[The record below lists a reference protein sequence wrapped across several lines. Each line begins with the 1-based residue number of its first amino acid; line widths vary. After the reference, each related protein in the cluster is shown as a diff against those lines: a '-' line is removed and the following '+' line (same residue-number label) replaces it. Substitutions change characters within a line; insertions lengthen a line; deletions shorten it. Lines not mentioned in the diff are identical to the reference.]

1 MNWNISAWCIRNPI
15 PSIIL
20 FFLLTTAGI
29 YALANLGIEEEPNV
43 DEPWVSI
50 YITENGAAPRELET
64 QVTRKVEDA
73 VAGVA
78 NVKHIHSWVSTGY
91 SNTAVEFE
99 LGTNSDRA
107 ANDVREAINKIRQQL
122 PKSIDEPAIAR
133 NDYVSGSSILYT
145 ISSSKRSTMELSWL
159 VDNDVTRS
167 LMATSNVG
175 NVYRFGGVDRQI
187 NIDLDPVRME
197 ALGVTADMVNT
208 QLKSLNVD
216 LPGGRGELGSAE
228 QSIRTLGSSP
238 SVEALRSDRIMLSG
252 NRWVELRALG
262 TITDGINE
270 MRHKAL
276 MDGKPVVSFEVIRR
290 RGKNIVDVERDSE
303 RVLKTLRERMPDVAF
318 TRIFSDAKYV
328 KESCSATFEALL
340 LGAALAVLVIWI
352 FLRDGRAAFI
362 SALAMPLSVIPT
374 FAYLKASDFT
384 LNDMSLLGL
393 ALVIGI
399 LVDDAIVEIE
409 NIVRHMNMGKSPYV
423 AAVDA
428 ADEIGLAVVA
438 TTMAAIVVFLPVAF
452 MGGVPGQYF
461 RQFGFTVAVA
471 VFCSLLVARL
481 VTPVMAAY
489 WLKPHPPDQ
498 IPQGPSKVQLL
509 YERLLNVAIAHRLT
523 TVLAGI
529 IFFAASIALFQ
540 ALPTSLV
547 SRIDRGSSTIV
558 VELPPGSTIADTTGV
573 VLRVWKIIK
582 ARPEVELVFA
592 TMGKEGEVNQ
602 GRLQIVLKPREQ
614 RKLSQDEFE
623 ATMRPYLHTIPGARI
638 SFEGGWG
645 SGNVRI
651 LLTSYDADSL
661 VKAAQQLTTEMR
673 AIPELADVRSTAAA
687 LRPEIVVV
695 PDLDRAAEQG
705 VSVETIARTALV
717 ATMGDS
723 EANRPKFDAGDRQI
737 PIVVRLDPRFRHK
750 MSVIGNLRVSGNSGR
765 LIPLASVAK
774 VRLDSGL
781 FKIDRYDRARQ
792 VSINGTFGADFTLG
806 QALKAI
812 HQLPAWK
819 NMPKSISD
827 HPAGDAEV
835 QQDIFGGFGYAII
848 TGVLL
853 IYAVL
858 VLLFR
863 GFLQPFTIMMSL
875 PLSFGGALI
884 GLLLAHKPV
893 DMYALIGIVML
904 MGLVTKNAIL
914 LVEYCLVAM
923 EHGMT
928 REEAILRAGRTR
940 MRPILMT
947 TTAMIAGMLP
957 IAFALGAG
965 AEARAPMAIAVV
977 GGLFMSTLLTL
988 LVVPVVFTYMD
999 DLQGFLI
1006 KTFTRVGPIVQPR
1019 LESQPKVLD
1028 EQVEPIVPDR

>member
-20 FFLLTTAGI
+20 FFLLTIAGI
-29 YALANLGIEEEPNV
+29 CALTTLGIEEEPNV

-50 YITENGAAPRELET
+50 YINENGGAPAELET
-64 QVTRKVEDA
+64 QVTRRVEDA
-73 VAGVA
+73 VASVA

-122 PKSIDEPAIAR
+122 PKTIDEPAISR

-145 ISSSKRSTMELSWL
+145 ISSPKRSTMQLSWL
-159 VDNDVTRS
+159 VDNDVLRS

-175 NVYRFGGVDRQI
+175 NVYRFGGFDRQI

-208 QLKSLNVD
+208 QLKSSNID
-216 LPGGRGELGSAE
+216 LPGGRGEIGSAE
-228 QSIRTLGSSP
+228 QSIRTLGSSA
-238 SVEALRSDRIMLSG
+238 SVETLRRSRMPLSG
-252 NRWVELRALG
+252 DRWVELRALG
-262 TITDGINE
+262 NITDGISE
-270 MRHKAL
+270 QRHKAI
-276 MDGKPVVSFEVIRR
+276 MDGKPVVSFEIIRR
-290 RGKNIVDVERDSE
+290 RGKNIVDVEKDAE
-303 RVLKTLRERMPDVAF
+303 RILKTLHEKMPDVTF

-328 KESCSATFEALL
+328 RESCSATFEALL
-340 LGAALAVLVIWI
+340 LGALLAVIVIWI
-352 FLRDGRAAFI
+352 FLRDGRAALI

-374 FAYLKASDFT
+374 FAFMKAVDFT

-438 TTMAAIVVFLPVAF
+438 TTMAAVVVFLPVAF

-498 IPQGPSKVQLL
+498 LPVGPSKIQLL
-509 YERLLNVAIAHRLT
+509 YEKWLGVAIRYRLVT
-523 TVLAGI
+523 IVLAV
-529 IFFAASIALFQ
+529 IFFLASLALFQ

-547 SRIDRGSSTIV
+547 SRIDRGGSTII
-558 VELPPGSTIADTTGV
+558 VELPPGSKLEDTTEIV
-573 VLRVWKIIK
+573 QRVGKIVQG
-582 ARPEVELVFA
+582 RPEVDVVFA
-592 TMGKEGEVNQ
+592 TVGKEGEVNQ
-602 GRLQIVLKPREQ
+602 GRLQVVLKPRDQ

-623 ATMRPYLHTIPGARI
+623 AAMRPLLMTIPGARI
-638 SFEGGWG
+638 SFDGGWG

-651 LLTSYDADSL
+651 LLTSYDSEAL
-661 VKAAQQLTTEMR
+661 VRAAQKLMTEMR
-673 AIPELADVRSTAAA
+673 SISELADIRSTAAA
-687 LRPEIVVV
+687 LRPEIIVV
-695 PDLDRAAEQG
+695 PNTERAAEQG
-705 VSVETIARTALV
+705 VSVEAIARTALV

-723 EANRPKFDAGDRQI
+723 EANRPKFDVGDRQI
-737 PIVVRLDPRFRHK
+737 PIVVRLDPKFRHK
-750 MSVIGNLRVSGNSGR
+750 MSVIGNLRVAGNGGR
-765 LIPLASVAK
+765 LIPLASVADVK
-774 VRLDSGL
+774 LDSGL

-792 VSINGTFGADFTLG
+792 VSINGTFGAGFTLG
-806 QALKAI
+806 QALKSI
-812 HQLPAWK
+812 HNLPAWK
-819 NMPKSISD
+819 NMPKSIGD
-827 HPAGDAEV
+827 HPAGDAET

-875 PLSFGGALI
+875 PLSFGGALL
-884 GLLLAHKPV
+884 GLLIAHKPV

-923 EHGMT
+923 EHGMS

-988 LVVPVVFTYMD
+988 IVVPVVFTCMD
-999 DLQGFLI
+999 DLQKFLVKI
-1006 KTFTRVGPIVQPR
+1006 VSQKKPIVI
-1019 LESQPKVLD
+1019 PKVH
-1028 EQVEPIVPDR
+1028 

>member
-20 FFLLTTAGI
+20 FFLLTISGI
-29 YALANLGIEEEPNV
+29 CALTTLGIEEEPNV

-50 YITENGAAPRELET
+50 YINENGGAPAELET
-64 QVTRKVEDA
+64 QVTRRVEDA
-73 VAGVA
+73 VASVA

-122 PKSIDEPAIAR
+122 PKTIDEPAISR

-145 ISSSKRSTMELSWL
+145 ISSPKRSTMQLSWL
-159 VDNDVTRS
+159 VDNDVMRS

-175 NVYRFGGVDRQI
+175 NVYRFGGFDREI

-197 ALGVTADMVNT
+197 ALGVTADMVNS
-208 QLKSLNVD
+208 QLKSSNID
-216 LPGGRGELGSAE
+216 LPGGRGELGAAE
-228 QSIRTLGSSP
+228 QLIRTLGSST
-238 SVEALRSDRIMLSG
+238 SVETLRKSRMPLSG

-262 TITDGINE
+262 NISDGISE
-270 MRHKAL
+270 QRHKAI
-276 MDGKPVVSFEVIRR
+276 MDGKPVVSFEIIRR
-290 RGKNIVDVERDSE
+290 RGKNIVDVEKDAE
-303 RVLKTLRERMPDVAF
+303 RILKNLHDRMPDVTF
-318 TRIFSDAKYV
+318 KRIFSDAKYV
-328 KESCSATFEALL
+328 RESCSATFEALL
-340 LGAALAVLVIWI
+340 LGALLAVIVIWI
-352 FLRDGRAAFI
+352 FLRDGRAALI

-374 FAYLKASDFT
+374 FAFMKAVDFT

-438 TTMAAIVVFLPVAF
+438 TTMAAVVVFLPVAF

-489 WLKPHPPDQ
+489 WLKPHSPDQ
-498 IPQGPSKVQLL
+498 LPVGPSKIQLL
-509 YERLLNVAIAHRLT
+509 YEKWLGVAIRYRIVT
-523 TVLAGI
+523 IVLAV
-529 IFFAASIALFQ
+529 IFFLGSLALFQ

-547 SRIDRGSSTIV
+547 SRIDRGGSTII
-558 VELPPGSTIADTTGV
+558 VELPPGSRLEDTTEIVQRIG
-573 VLRVWKIIK
+573 KIVQG
-582 ARPEVELVFA
+582 RPEVDVVFA
-592 TMGKEGEVNQ
+592 TVGKEGEVNQ
-602 GRLQIVLKPREQ
+602 GRLQVVLKPRDQ
-614 RKLSQDEFE
+614 RNLSQDEFE
-623 ATMRPYLHTIPGARI
+623 AAMRPLLMTIPGARI
-638 SFEGGWG
+638 SFDGGWG

-651 LLTSYDADSL
+651 LLTSYDSEAL
-661 VKAAQQLTTEMR
+661 VRTAQKLMTEMR
-673 AIPELADVRSTAAA
+673 SIPELADIRSTAAA
-687 LRPEIVVV
+687 LRPEIIVV
-695 PDLDRAAEQG
+695 PDTERAAEQG

-723 EANRPKFDAGDRQI
+723 EANRPKFDVGDRQI
-737 PIVVRLDPRFRHK
+737 AIVVRLDPKFRHK
-750 MSVIGNLRVSGNSGR
+750 MSVIGNLRVVGNGGR
-765 LIPLASVAK
+765 LIPLASVAQVK
-774 VRLDSGL
+774 LDSGL

-792 VSINGTFGADFTLG
+792 VSINGTFGSDFTLG

-812 HQLPAWK
+812 HNLPAWK
-819 NMPKSISD
+819 TMPKSIGD
-827 HPAGDAEV
+827 HPAGDAET

-863 GFLQPFTIMMSL
+863 GFLQPLTIMMSL
-875 PLSFGGALI
+875 PLSFGGALL

-923 EHGMT
+923 EHGMS

-988 LVVPVVFTYMD
+988 IVVPVVFTCMD
-999 DLQGFLI
+999 DFQKFVVKLVSHKKQIVLP
-1006 KTFTRVGPIVQPR
+1006 KTR
-1019 LESQPKVLD
+1019 
-1028 EQVEPIVPDR
+1028 

>member
-15 PSIIL
+15 PSVIL
-20 FFLLTTAGI
+20 FFLLTIAGI
-29 YALANLGIEEEPNV
+29 CALTSLGIEEEPNV

-50 YITENGAAPRELET
+50 YINENGGAPAELET
-64 QVTRKVEDA
+64 QVTRRVEDA
-73 VAGVA
+73 VASVA

-122 PKSIDEPAIAR
+122 PKTIDEPAISR

-145 ISSSKRSTMELSWL
+145 ISSPKRSTMQLSWL
-159 VDNDVTRS
+159 VDNDVLRA

-175 NVYRFGGVDRQI
+175 NVYRFGGFDREI

-197 ALGVTADMVNT
+197 ALGVTADMVNS
-208 QLKSLNVD
+208 QLKSSNID

-228 QSIRTLGSSP
+228 QSIRTLGSST
-238 SVEALRSDRIMLSG
+238 SVETLRRSRMPLSG

-262 TITDGINE
+262 NITDGISE
-270 MRHKAL
+270 QRHKAI
-276 MDGKPVVSFEVIRR
+276 MDGQPVVSFEIIRR
-290 RGKNIVDVERDSE
+290 RGKNIVDVEKDAE
-303 RVLKTLRERMPDVAF
+303 RILKNMHDKMPDVTF
-318 TRIFSDAKYV
+318 KKIFSDAKYV
-328 KESCSATFEALL
+328 RESCSATFEALL
-340 LGAALAVLVIWI
+340 LGALLAVIVIWI
-352 FLRDGRAAFI
+352 FLRDGRAALI

-374 FAYLKASDFT
+374 FAFMKAVDFT

-438 TTMAAIVVFLPVAF
+438 TTMAAVVVFLPVAF

-498 IPQGPSKVQLL
+498 LPVGPSKIQLL
-509 YERLLNVAIAHRLT
+509 YEKWLGVAIRYRLVT
-523 TVLAGI
+523 IVLGV
-529 IFFAASIALFQ
+529 IFFLASLALFQ

-547 SRIDRGSSTIV
+547 SRIDRGGSTII
-558 VELPPGSTIADTTGV
+558 VELPPGSKLEDTTEIVQRIGKV
-573 VLRVWKIIK
+573 VQG
-582 ARPEVELVFA
+582 RPEVDVVFA
-592 TMGKEGEVNQ
+592 TVGKEGEVNQ
-602 GRLQIVLKPREQ
+602 GRLQVVLKPRDQ

-623 ATMRPYLHTIPGARI
+623 AAMRPLLMTIPGARI
-638 SFEGGWG
+638 SFDGGWG
-645 SGNVRI
+645 SGNVRV
-651 LLTSYDADSL
+651 LLTSYDSDAL
-661 VKAAQQLTTEMR
+661 VRTAQKLMTEMR
-673 AIPELADVRSTAAA
+673 SIPELADIRSTAAA
-687 LRPEIVVV
+687 LRPEIIVV
-695 PDLDRAAEQG
+695 PNTERAAEQG
-705 VSVETIARTALV
+705 VSVEAIARTALV

-723 EANRPKFDAGDRQI
+723 EANRPKFDVGDRQI
-737 PIVVRLDPRFRHK
+737 PIVVRLDPKFRHK
-750 MSVIGNLRVSGNSGR
+750 MSVIGNLRVVGNGGR
-765 LIPLASVAK
+765 LIPLSSVADVK
-774 VRLDSGL
+774 LDSGL

-792 VSINGTFGADFTLG
+792 VSINGTFGAGFTLG

-812 HQLPAWK
+812 HNLPAWK
-819 NMPKSISD
+819 TMPKSIGD
-827 HPAGDAEV
+827 HPAGDAET

-875 PLSFGGALI
+875 PLSFGGALL
-884 GLLLAHKPV
+884 GLLVAHKPV

-923 EHGMT
+923 EHGMS

-988 LVVPVVFTYMD
+988 IVVPVVFTCMD
-999 DLQGFLI
+999 DLGKF
-1006 KTFTRVGPIVQPR
+1006 FTKLVSQKKPIVI
-1019 LESQPKVLD
+1019 PKTH
-1028 EQVEPIVPDR
+1028 